1 MALFEEAKDLVG
13 ICGALDATAEVLMAE
28 GEATKAAE
36 LLKEAARKAKQT
48 QMKVPPWRHGA
59 GKGEI
64 GWEPG
69 NGGRKGEIGWVGWG
83 LFLLGQ
89 EVLVW

>member
-48 QMKVPPWRHGA
+48 QMKAPGAMARPWL
-59 GKGEI
+59 
-64 GWEPG
+64 
-69 NGGRKGEIGWVGWG
+69 GRGRY
-83 LFLLGQ
+83 LGTR
-89 EVLVW
+89 ER